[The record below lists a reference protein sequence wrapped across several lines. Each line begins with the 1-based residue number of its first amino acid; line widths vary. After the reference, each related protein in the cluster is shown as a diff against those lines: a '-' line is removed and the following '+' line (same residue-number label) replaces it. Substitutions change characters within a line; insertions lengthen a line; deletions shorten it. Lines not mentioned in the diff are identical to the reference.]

1 MIAKDRLLHAAVAGL
16 AGGAVML
23 AMLGKVE
30 GNVLAFALPAVAGA
44 FLAGLA
50 CADLFRFPGR
60 RGLVFAALGAVA
72 ATLLGAAI
80 AGLGLGLFI
89 GPTIAG
95 AWIAP
100 TAVAVALVTQPAVLL
115 TWAVFMTLT
124 SLLFRRMAPAP
135 DQVGTST

>member
-1 MIAKDRLLHAAVAGL
+1 MIAKDRLLPAAATAL
-16 AGGAVML
+16 SGGAVML
-23 AMLGKVE
+23 AMLGTIE
-30 GNVLAFALPAVAGA
+30 GNILGFIVPAIGGA
-44 FLAGLA
+44 FMSGLA
-50 CADLFRFPGR
+50 CARLFRHSGAQ
-60 RGLVFAALGAVA
+60 GLVFAALGAVA

-80 AGLGLGLFI
+80 AGFGLGLFI

-100 TAVAVALVTQPAVLL
+100 YAVASAILTQPAVLL
-115 TWAVFMTLT
+115 TWAMSMTLT